1 MSQQNKSWRKT
12 FDPIAE
18 AGFNPPLAIDP
29 RYAEILAR
37 EDAARER
44 RRQLKLARV
53 AYRRLNPRRR
63 RTNATPTETGPQ
75 ERVCITC
82 RNSMPVAMY
91 SSSIVRGK
99 AYAHKRC
106 IRCRSTVYMRS
117 ATCKAK
123 KKLIN
128 DLRDKPCCD
137 CRQSFPPQVMD
148 FVYTHGLKSFPIT
161 SAWTGRTR
169 DSIRDE
175 AKKCEVICPN
185 CRMIRKIK
193 VHHNVS
199 LSPSRLAQLPPE
211 LRTSVDIS
219 RRLAELFPTTTAKSS
234 DSQA

>member
-18 AGFNPPLAIDP
+18 TGFNPPAAIDP

-37 EDAARER
+37 EAAVRER
-44 RRQLKLARV
+44 RRELKLARV

-63 RTNATPTETGPQ
+63 RTDAAPTRAGPQ

-82 RNSMPVAMY
+82 RVSMPVAMY
-91 SSSIVRGK
+91 SNSIVRGK
-99 AYAHKRC
+99 AYSHKRC
-106 IRCRSTVYMRS
+106 IRCRSTIYVRS

-137 CRQSFPPQVMD
+137 CGQKFPPQVME
-148 FVYTHGLKSFPIT
+148 FFHVRGVKSFPVS

-169 DSIRDE
+169 ESIRNE
-175 AKKCEVICPN
+175 AKKCDVICPN
-185 CRMIRKIK
+185 CRVMRKIK
-193 VHHNVS
+193 VRHNVS
-199 LSPSRLAQLPPE
+199 PSPSRLAELPPE

-219 RRLAELFPTTTAKSS
+219 RRLAELFPNAAASIS
-234 DSQA
+234 DSQD